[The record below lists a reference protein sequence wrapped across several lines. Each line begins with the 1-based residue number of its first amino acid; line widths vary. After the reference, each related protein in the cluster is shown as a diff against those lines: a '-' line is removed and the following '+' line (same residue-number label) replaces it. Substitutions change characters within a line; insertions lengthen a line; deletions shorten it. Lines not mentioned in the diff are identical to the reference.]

1 MKVKVRE
8 LFFSYP
14 NFTLKV
20 KDLNFESSKITSI
33 VGPNGAG
40 KSTFLK
46 CLCMINTGWKGAVLI
61 NGEDLYGMKGSKR
74 AQIIGYVPQEQN
86 LIFNFSI
93 IDFVLMGR
101 TPYLNLLSKPSKKD
115 LEMAEEALKFVGIK
129 DYKGRGILE
138 LSSGERRLVLIART
152 IVQEPEILLMDEP
165 TSFLDPKH
173 EIEIMELIKSLSAKM
188 GKTVILTLHNLDL
201 AIKYSDNLVFMKE
214 GDIVGS
220 GRTQEVLS
228 EEILEKVYDIK
239 MKIVE
244 INGHRVILR

>member
-1 MKVKVRE
+1 MKVEVRE
-8 LFFSYP
+8 LLFSYP

-20 KDLNFESSKITSI
+20 KDLNFESSKVTSV

-46 CLCMINTGWKGAVLI
+46 CLCMITPVGMGSVFI
-61 NGEDLYGMKGSKR
+61 NGEDLYEMKGSKR
-74 AQIIGYVPQEQN
+74 AQIIGYVPQEQI

-101 TPYLNLLSKPSKKD
+101 TPYFNLFPKPSKRDRK
-115 LEMAEEALKFVGIK
+115 LAEEALEFVGIK
-129 DYKGRGILE
+129 NYKGRGIFE

-152 IVQEPEILLMDEP
+152 IVQEPEIFLMDEP
-165 TSFLDPKH
+165 TSFLDPRH
-173 EIEIMELIKSLSAKM
+173 EIEIMELIRSLSTKM

-201 AIKYSDNLVFMKE
+201 AIKYSDNIVFMKE
-214 GDIVGS
+214 GAIVGS
-220 GRTQEVLS
+220 GGTQEILT
-228 EEILEKVYDIK
+228 EEILEKVYDMK

-244 INGHRVILR
+244 INGHKVIIR